1 MKLRYL
7 LLALCLLA
15 GCKRAL
21 PPAPEPEQKPA
32 AEAPGVYHTPEL
44 QQRMMDPQTAAA
56 AAKLQKAGVI
66 SRGLGHCYSM
76 AQAGFD
82 TGGDPSFAYGAFTP
96 VCQNEFAQAEC
107 YAHEKPKGEAAIKN
121 CKQRHVASFKHL
133 LDVATS
139 RQELQNANRDYA
151 SARQEANRPLPAK
164 PGLAQR
170 FSSWF
175 KQITRPAQTVS
186 TDEHAN

>member
-1 MKLRYL
+1 MKLRCL
-7 LLALCLLA
+7 FLALALLP

-21 PPAPEPEQKPA
+21 PPAPEPAQMPV
-32 AEAPGVYHTPEL
+32 AETPGVYHTPEL
-44 QQRMMDPQTAAA
+44 QQRMLDPQTAAA

-66 SRGLGHCYSM
+66 SRGLSHCYSM

-82 TGGDPSFAYGAFTP
+82 TGGDPSFAYGAFTT

-121 CKQRHVASFKHL
+121 CTKRHVASFKHL

-139 RQELQNANRDYA
+139 RQELQAANRDYA
-151 SARQEANRPLPAK
+151 NAREEANRPAPAK
-164 PGLAQR
+164 PSLAQR

-175 KQITRPAQTVS
+175 KQVTRPKQTASAAQ
-186 TDEHAN
+186 